1 MSCCNSCCIVVRVCT
16 IIMNALGGC
25 DWNIEQ
31 IIIVRCQCTD
41 KYRRHHLQE
50 ACGGFD
56 IYQSHPTS
64 PCPCLCVCTYF
75 LFFTHTYIT
84 INYSY
89 LTVDTI
95 PSNNTE
101 SVCERAEG
109 PIGLLW
115 FKDLYGVKVADLM
128 RNDR

>member
-1 MSCCNSCCIVVRVCT
+1 
-16 IIMNALGGC
+16 MNALGGC

-64 PCPCLCVCTYF
+64 PCRATH
-75 LFFTHTYIT
+75 FTIRTPTTILTFYNLRTPTKLGEFQIT
-84 INYSY
+84 
-89 LTVDTI
+89 
-95 PSNNTE
+95 
-101 SVCERAEG
+101 
-109 PIGLLW
+109 
-115 FKDLYGVKVADLM
+115 
-128 RNDR
+128 